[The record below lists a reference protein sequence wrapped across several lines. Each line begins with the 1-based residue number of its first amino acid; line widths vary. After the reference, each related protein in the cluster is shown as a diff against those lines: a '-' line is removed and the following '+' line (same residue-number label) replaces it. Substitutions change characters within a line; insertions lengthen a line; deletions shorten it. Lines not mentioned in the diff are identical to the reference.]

1 MGVTRLCGP
10 FVVKGEDMKR
20 RKGKKRTPKTPAICY
35 QHFARRWQERIGTP
49 VPAMG
54 EIEYHIQNPSPEMKA
69 EYQWKETANRTHW
82 DYEYEPGKKARVVY
96 NKTIGSVVTVLPL
109 EQDK

>member
-1 MGVTRLCGP
+1 
-10 FVVKGEDMKR
+10 
-20 RKGKKRTPKTPAICY
+20 
-35 QHFARRWQERIGTP
+35 
-49 VPAMG
+49 
-54 EIEYHIQNPSPEMKA
+54 MKA